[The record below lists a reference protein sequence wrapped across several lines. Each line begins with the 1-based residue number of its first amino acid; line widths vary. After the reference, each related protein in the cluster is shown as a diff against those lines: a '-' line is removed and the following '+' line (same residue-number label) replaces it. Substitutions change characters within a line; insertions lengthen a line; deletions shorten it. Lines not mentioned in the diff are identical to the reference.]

1 VEGLEE
7 LGEVHGGRGDLVQ
20 RLLLDG
26 HGAVTPPRRHGPR
39 RPALH
44 TRARAHPFVS
54 SNNRVFFVSVK
65 RAVRS
70 E

>member
-39 RPALH
+39 RPAL
-44 TRARAHPFVS
+44 RYIRQFRSRLCVLA
-54 SNNRVFFVSVK
+54 K
-65 RAVRS
+65 RAVS
-70 E
+70 A